1 MIHLPITGVFVHL
14 KEAWILADEDLALK
28 EQLFEA
34 ALILYDNLTERDKV
48 KANEI
53 FFNLISE

>member
-1 MIHLPITGVFVHL
+1 MANLQITGVFVHL
-14 KEAWILADEDLALK
+14 KEAWILADENMEIK

-34 ALILYDNLTERDKV
+34 ALILYDNLTEKEKD

>member
-1 MIHLPITGVFVHL
+1 MIHHQITGVYVHL
-14 KEAWILADEDLALK
+14 KEAWIMADENLALK
-28 EQLFEA
+28 DELHEA
-34 ALILYDNLTERDKV
+34 ALILYDNLTEKDKV

>member
-14 KEAWILADEDLALK
+14 KEAWILAEENMEIK

>member
-1 MIHLPITGVFVHL
+1 MTHYKITGVFVHL
-14 KEAWILADEDLALK
+14 KEAWILADENIEIR

-34 ALILYDNLTERDKV
+34 ALILYDNLTEKDKV

>member
-34 ALILYDNLTERDKV
+34 ALILYDNLTESDKV

-53 FFNLISE
+53 FFNLI